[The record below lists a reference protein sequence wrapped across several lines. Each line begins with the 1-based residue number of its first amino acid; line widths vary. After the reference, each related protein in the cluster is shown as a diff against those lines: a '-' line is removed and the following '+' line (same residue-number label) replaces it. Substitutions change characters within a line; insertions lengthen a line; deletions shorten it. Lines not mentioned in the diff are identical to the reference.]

1 LRSAIP
7 FGYEARTLAA
17 FSLEWFVNVEHG
29 QVVEVG
35 ADGKARTPQAISE
48 YCAQVETIRANLK
61 LTGDTRVRGRVTD
74 ETTAPFQN
82 SPIELRSFISPVKQA
97 TVKKSSTDGDGKF
110 DLGTV
115 KRGEYRL
122 LLSPGRGFK
131 QPEKLTCET
140 KDCTLDTMLIAN
152 PTDQL
157 AANCPIR

>member
-1 LRSAIP
+1 MK
-7 FGYEARTLAA
+7 RTLAA
-17 FSLEWFVNVEHG
+17 LVLSLLWFVNVVHG

-131 QPEKLTCET
+131 QPEKLACDT

-157 AANCPIR
+157 AAKCPIR